1 MSFSIALTGLRAAQ
15 DDLGI
20 TGNNIANAGTTGFK
34 RSRAEFADIFSSGFT
49 GVTSNRI
56 GSGVRLADVA
66 QQFTQGNVEF
76 TGNSLDLAINGGGFF
91 VMRDPSS
98 DAQVYGRAG
107 NFQLDR
113 EGNVIS
119 PTGQRLQVFDVVDQ
133 NIPTFNTAATSD
145 LRLPSGQGEPQAT
158 TELEAAINLQADAEL
173 LGPGAIDPNDPDTF
187 SFSSSATMFDSL
199 GVAHTATFY
208 FRKTDEQEFN
218 VRLVLDGDDGQTVQ
232 EVTLEFDSEGRLV
245 TPMPL
250 QMDPDFGGAFDPA
263 NGADPIDVEID
274 FSDVTAFGSPFVT
287 NSVTQNGFT
296 VGRLAG
302 VEISEEGIVFARF
315 TNGQANAVG
324 QIALADFA
332 NAQGLSELGNN
343 VWAQTFDSGEAV
355 LGAPGAGGRG
365 SLDSG
370 ALEASNV
377 ELEEQLVNLILA
389 QRNFQANAQVITT
402 QDTITQT
409 IINLR

>member
-49 GVTSNRI
+49 GVSSNRI
-56 GSGVRLADVA
+56 GAGVRLADVA

-187 SFSSSATMFDSL
+187 NFSSSATMFDSL
-199 GVAHTATFY
+199 GVSHTATFY

-232 EVTLEFDSEGRLV
+232 EVTLEFDTEGRLV

-250 QMDPDFGGAFDPA
+250 QMDPDFGGAFDPG

-324 QIALADFA
+324 QVALADFA

-343 VWAQTFDSGEAV
+343 LWAQTFDSGEAV